1 LWLEITARHEPA
13 GVLMVR
19 SVNNR
24 LSKTAAVVLLLLA
37 ASSAVVV
44 LAAVTLTYFIA
55 DGLETSVRLR
65 WETASELDN
74 AGFYVRRS
82 LTQSG
87 SFVRISAFIPSRG
100 DSLIGAT
107 YAYTDTDVL
116 IGTVYW
122 YQLETVDFSQ
132 NSQFYDPV
140 SALPGSAFATQTAI
154 AATPATATPTATGTA
169 TSANSAIP
177 TLTRTAT
184 ATFAP
189 TGTSA
194 YPGPAT
200 ATQAAFQASPTSG
213 SALGS
218 TPASTASLPP
228 DATASQAGQVG
239 GDQALSTATLIPLPQ
254 FTFEFSTPVP
264 AEASPAALAMAP
276 GEDAE
281 NRASQPEPSPA
292 GWFTPGRLLFL
303 GFILLV
309 WVILGAWFIFSMKR
323 MQ

>member
-1 LWLEITARHEPA
+1 
-13 GVLMVR
+13 MVR

-24 LSKTAAVVLLLLA
+24 LSKAAAVVLLLVA

-82 LTQSG
+82 LSQSG
-87 SFVRISAFIPSRG
+87 SFDRISAFIPSRG

-107 YAYTDTDVL
+107 YAYTDTNVI

-140 SALPGSAFATQTAI
+140 SAVPGSASATQTAI
-154 AATPATATPTATGTA
+154 AAAPATVTPTATRTA
-169 TSANSAIP
+169 TSANSATP
-177 TLTRTAT
+177 TLTRTPT
-184 ATFAP
+184 TTFAP
-189 TGTSA
+189 SSTSA

-200 ATQAAFQASPTSG
+200 ATQAAIQASPTSG
-213 SALGS
+213 SAPGN
-218 TPASTASLPP
+218 TPASTAGLTP
-228 DATASQAGQVG
+228 DAAASQTGQVG
-239 GDQALSTATLIPLPQ
+239 GGQALSTATLIPLPQ
-254 FTFEFSTPVP
+254 FTLEFSTPTP

-276 GEDAE
+276 EEDAE
-281 NRASQPEPSPA
+281 NGASQPASSPA
-292 GWFTPGRLLFL
+292 GWLTPGRLLFL

-309 WVILGAWFIFSMKR
+309 WVILGVWFFFSMKR